1 MKIKLHSQYDHFPN
15 CQTDGDDFDLELWN
29 DGKIWEYVQNYPNVN
44 RGSALLIEIVP
55 MSMEFDVSEL
65 LTIPTF
71 KYTYNNTPLINKW
84 KKLLGKTDPEYN
96 YKPSNTN
103 KVRVTKRY
111 NDLTLNR
118 YVNSG
123 EVITVTPERAAIL
136 IKAGVAR
143 READ

>member
-15 CQTDGDDFDLELWN
+15 YQTDGDDFDLELWN

-44 RGSALLIEIVP
+44 RGSAL
-55 MSMEFDVSEL
+55 
-65 LTIPTF
+65 

-118 YVNSG
+118 YVNSD